1 MIPIIPKVTSNKINR
16 YRTIGVETKA
26 EILENTRFREI
37 FFSSEEYKQN
47 RKKQQAYRIK
57 QIRIEGKVN
66 LEVGGIEPPSEYA
79 GQERLQ
85 V

>member
-16 YRTIGVETKA
+16 YRTMGVETKA
-26 EILENTRFREI
+26 ETHVFGK
-37 FFSSEEYKQN
+37 FSSSSEEYKQN

-57 QIRIEGKVN
+57 QIRIEGKAN
-66 LEVGGIEPPSEYA
+66 LEVGGIEPPSGYA

>member
-1 MIPIIPKVTSNKINR
+1 MSGK
-16 YRTIGVETKA
+16 
-26 EILENTRFREI
+26 
-37 FFSSEEYKQN
+37 YKQN